1 MSIRVRQARAWTAR
15 LTGNGEQ
22 PMKQRQG
29 FTLIELIVVLAIV
42 ALLVTLVAPRYVHSV
57 DNAREASLRTSLNTM
72 RDAID
77 KYAVD
82 KGQYPESLDT
92 LVKSGYLRKIPEDPI
107 TERSDSW
114 QMLPPAEDD
123 AMAYGLDGAAMDE
136 ASSSEGPGMADVR
149 SGAQGTGQNGLPY
162 DQW

>member
-1 MSIRVRQARAWTAR
+1 MTRRIHPR
-15 LTGNGEQ
+15 
-22 PMKQRQG
+22 KG

-42 ALLVTLVAPRYVHSV
+42 ALLVALVAPRYVRSV

-77 KYAVD
+77 KYAAD
-82 KGQYPESLDT
+82 KGRYPASLEA
-92 LVKSGYLRKIPEDPI
+92 LVKSGYLRKVPEDPI

-123 AMAYGLDGAAMDE
+123 AMAYGLAGAVGEEGSDD
-136 ASSSEGPGMADVR
+136 GPGMADVR